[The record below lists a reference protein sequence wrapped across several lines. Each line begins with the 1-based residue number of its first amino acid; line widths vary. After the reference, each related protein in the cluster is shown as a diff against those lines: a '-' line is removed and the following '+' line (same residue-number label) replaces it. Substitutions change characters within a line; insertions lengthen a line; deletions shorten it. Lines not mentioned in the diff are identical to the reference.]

1 MALTLQGLAQAAPKR
16 ALGSPVRLTL
26 LIAMLPFFGETFHL
40 ITDIPPFYALAKVW
54 AFLLLPLACLG
65 YARLRLPARDLFVV
79 ALAYVV
85 PIPPLMAMFYFGNSY
100 LEALTTIVKIVPITF
115 YFSMSYVLF
124 LLRPSRAEL
133 RSAALFLGY
142 TTFILMAV
150 LWVVVPASAYQSYYG
165 LQTIFAGND
174 DIRGDRIM
182 MPMLFGVLLQFYL
195 ARRIQIEW
203 RWRDI
208 LLLVLFYG
216 LMVTIYKERV
226 PIIFSLLAVGIG
238 FLEAIM
244 RSRAL
249 ALLLTLCLGT
259 ITAAI
264 ASMATSVDTV
274 MNQLGG
280 SLMVRIMSDRLAWE
294 YMHDHPLHWLFGS
307 GGTTAYAEMTL
318 NRLFRNNA
326 FYLSDI
332 GWLGVVFE
340 YGIIGA
346 GLIAALHIAALSITS
361 ARATPR
367 DPFSMAL
374 ADYAFYLLP
383 ASLIYSLALLPGEM
397 AMVTAI
403 AVYWRRSAE
412 RDAMIDFVR

>member
-1 MALTLQGLAQAAPKR
+1 VALTLRGRALAPPER
-16 ALGSPVRLTL
+16 VLGSPTRLAL
-26 LIAMLPFFGETFHL
+26 LIAMLPLFGETFHL
-40 ITDIPPFYALAKVW
+40 ITDIPPFYALAKIW

-85 PIPPLMAMFYFGNSY
+85 PIPPLMAMLYFGSTY

-124 LLRPSRAEL
+124 LLRPSQAEL
-133 RSAALFLGY
+133 RSAVLILGY
-142 TTFILMAV
+142 ATFILMAV
-150 LWVVVPASAYQSYYG
+150 LWVAMPASAYKSYYG
-165 LQTIFAGND
+165 IQTVFVGND
-174 DIRGDRIM
+174 DVRGNRIM
-182 MPMLFGVLLQFYL
+182 MPMLFGMLLQFHL
-195 ARRIQIEW
+195 ARRIQIER

-226 PIIFSLLAVGIG
+226 PIIFSLLVVGIG

-259 ITAAI
+259 FTAAI
-264 ASMATSVDTV
+264 GSIATSVDAV
-274 MNQLGG
+274 VNGLGG
-280 SLMVRIMSDRLAWE
+280 SLMVRIMSDRLAWD
-294 YMHDHPLHWLFGS
+294 YMRDHPLRWLFGS

-318 NRLFRNNA
+318 SRLFRNNA

-340 YGIIGA
+340 YGVIGA
-346 GLIAALHIAALSITS
+346 GLIAAVHIAALRITRG
-361 ARATPR
+361 RATPR

-397 AMVTAI
+397 AMVTAM